1 VTNEI
6 RLRYSI
12 GNGFIGHDELRV
24 LGTPGLQNVV
34 SSTMNIPL
42 RKRDDREFFIFSSAM
57 LDQ

>member
-12 GNGFIGHDELRV
+12 GKGFIGHDELYV
-24 LGTPGLQNVV
+24 LGTPGPQNVV
-34 SSTMNIPL
+34 SRTMNIPL
-42 RKRDDREFFIFSSAM
+42 WKRDDGEFFIFSSAM